1 LRGASDL
8 KILLNKLAA
17 WGNRICSELARENLR
32 VADCGR
38 GAEIPMRFQKSV
50 QTGLAIVTMGMLS
63 VPAMADDSRRGA
75 KNRSIQSVSQEQTS
89 EQDKSA
95 CMPDVF
101 RLCSRHIPDVDSIVA
116 CLEYQKPNLS
126 AACRVVFNTPR

>member
-1 LRGASDL
+1 
-8 KILLNKLAA
+8 
-17 WGNRICSELARENLR
+17 
-32 VADCGR
+32 
-38 GAEIPMRFQKSV
+38 MRFQKSV
-50 QTGLAIVTMGMLS
+50 QAGLAIVAVGMLCI
-63 VPAMADDSRRGA
+63 PAMADDSRRGA
-75 KNRSIQSVSQEQTS
+75 KNRSIQPVSQEQTS

-95 CMPDVF
+95 CMSDVF

>member
-1 LRGASDL
+1 
-8 KILLNKLAA
+8 
-17 WGNRICSELARENLR
+17 
-32 VADCGR
+32 
-38 GAEIPMRFQKSV
+38 MRFQKSV
-50 QTGLAIVTMGMLS
+50 PAGLAIVAVGAWCGAAL
-63 VPAMADDSRRGA
+63 ADETRRGP

-89 EQDKSA
+89 EQDRSA